1 MKYKN
6 NEILVDEFKRTFPKY
21 FLGILVNAVQ
31 ATIHFIIPYIIG
43 QILDLLLQDTI
54 IKEEIMNKVYLL
66 IIVSVL
72 SIIPRCIYRTL
83 FFTQARISDTRLR
96 KKTIAHMQY
105 VKPEYYEREDK
116 GTFLAYISK
125 ELLAIRR
132 FLGNFFFEVG
142 KLIVNPM
149 VVLIVIA
156 IKYSWHISITLFP
169 VLIIMTLYIFK
180 LYGKLKERIEE
191 GRVADIDLF
200 KTVEQ
205 NTSGFSLIKLYNQQ
219 ENQIKKFK
227 KINETRYKADYNI
240 GVIKNKISN
249 GVNIMY
255 AACYCIVFGL
265 GLVLIQNNLLTV
277 GALTAL
283 ITCIT
288 FVISEIT
295 SSIQP
300 IINAIAY
307 FKQSTRRY
315 NYFLD
320 LETYKKDGKK
330 LDKVDT
336 IKLNN
341 LCYSYDGRNN
351 VLENINMEIKKGEK
365 IGIIGQVGSGKTTL
379 MNIISGFLEVDDN
392 ELYINNIDINKYS
405 REDIFKN
412 VGYSTQK
419 NIILDDTIKNNI
431 NITNDDKVD
440 VEQLSKLSD
449 LYTDVIEMDKQF
461 ETVIGEKGNRLSG
474 GQKQRVQI
482 ARSLSCIRSI
492 NIFDDTLS
500 ALDYT
505 TENKVLNSI
514 IDQTKSKILIVVS
527 NKVSS
532 MENLDKIYMLI
543 DGKIYDEGTHDELLR
558 NNNLYREM
566 SQYESEG
573 DLV

>member
-6 NEILVDEFKRTFPKY
+6 NKILVEEFKRTFPKY
-21 FLGILVNAVQ
+21 FLGMLVNGIQ
-31 ATIHFIIPYIIG
+31 ATFHFLIPFIIG
-43 QILDLLLQDTI
+43 QILDLLLQDVVV
-54 IKEEIMNKVYLL
+54 KEEIINKVYML
-66 IIVSVL
+66 IFVSML
-72 SIIPRCIYRTL
+72 ATLPRMLYRTL

-96 KKTIAHMQY
+96 KKAIEHLQY

-125 ELLAIRR
+125 ELLAIKK
-132 FLGNFFFEVG
+132 FLGSFFFEAG
-142 KLIVNPM
+142 KLLLNPI

-156 IKYSWHISITLFP
+156 IKYSWQISLSLLP
-169 VLIIMTLYIFK
+169 VLIIITIYIFK
-180 LYGKLKERIEE
+180 LYKGLKQEIEKCRI
-191 GRVADIDLF
+191 ADIDLF

-219 ENQIKKFK
+219 QNQISKFK
-227 KINETRYKADYNI
+227 KVNEERYNGDYNI
-240 GVIKNKISN
+240 GVMKNKIDN

-255 AACYCIVFGL
+255 AASYCIVFGL
-265 GLVLIQNNLLTV
+265 GLWLINNNLLTV

-300 IINAIAY
+300 ITNAIAY

-315 NYFLD
+315 NYFFE

-330 LDKVDT
+330 LDKIDS

-341 LCYSYDGRNN
+341 LSYNYDDYNN
-351 VLENINMEIKKGEK
+351 VLKNINLEIKSGEK

-379 MNIISGFLEVDDN
+379 MNIISGFLEIDN
-392 ELYINNIDINKYS
+392 NQLFINDIDINEYS
-405 REDIFKN
+405 RDEIFKN
-412 VGYSTQK
+412 IGYSTQK

-431 NITNDDKVD
+431 NITKDKEIN
-440 VEQLSKLSD
+440 VEKLSKLSD
-449 LYTDVIEMDKQF
+449 LYTDVMEMDKQF
-461 ETVIGEKGNRLSG
+461 DTIIGEKGNRLSG

-482 ARSLSCIRSI
+482 ARSLSCIRNV

-500 ALDYT
+500 ALDYD
-505 TENKVLNSI
+505 TERKVLNSI
-514 IDQTKSKILIVVS
+514 INETKEKILIVVS
-527 NKVSS
+527 NRVSS
-532 MENLDKIYMLI
+532 MENLDKVYMLI
-543 DGKIYDEGTHDELLR
+543 DGKIYAHGTHIELLE
-558 NNNLYREM
+558 NNKLYKEM
-566 SQYESEG
+566 SEYEREG